1 MSWDFEDHLMAIEF
15 ARPGA
20 YEPADRPAGAAMIR
34 LVRFRALAGSTPA
47 RIE

>member
-1 MSWDFEDHLMAIEF
+1 MSWDLDDHLMTVEF

-20 YEPADRPAGAAMIR
+20 YEPSDRPPGAAMIR
-34 LVRFRALAGSTPA
+34 LVRFRAHATSAPA